1 MPEKTS
7 WDNESGLLDDYD
19 FEVIETWFGLDEEVD
34 NPDDRVFLF
43 LRGEAFEDGE
53 LVDDEHR
60 ERFSTGKN
68 WEVVEDGAEVENA
81 TGKNRF
87 NQNAGVG
94 RLINALVSVDDGATA
109 KALAKKGEAYEAATF
124 DGLSMHMER
133 KVVSRWTDS
142 DTGEELEW
150 ALALPTSV
158 ELNSKSKSKGKKSK
172 KGGSGKASRAKGKG
186 STPSLRSDIIDFAK
200 EFDGDEH
207 DDFVDQVLDD
217 EVFTRAEEIQEDDE
231 LHAEVL
237 DADSKLWAKAH

>member
-1 MPEKTS
+1 MAEKTS
-7 WDNESGLLDDYD
+7 WDTESGLLDDYD
-19 FEVIETWFGLDEEVD
+19 FAVKEAWFGTDDEVE
-34 NPDDRVFLF
+34 NPDDRIFLF
-43 LRGEAFEDGE
+43 LRGEATVDGE
-53 LVDDEHR
+53 LEDDEHR
-60 ERFSTGKN
+60 ERYSTGKN

-94 RLINALVSVDDGATA
+94 RLINALVKVDDGDTA
-109 KALAKKGEAYEAATF
+109 KALAAKGEAYEAATF
-124 DGLSMHMER
+124 NGLNMHMER
-133 KVVSRWTDS
+133 KIVSRWTDS

-158 ELNSKSKSKGKKSK
+158 ELKAKSKSKSK
-172 KGGSGKASRAKGKG
+172 KGGSGKAGRAKGKG
-186 STPSLRSDIIDFAK
+186 TTPSLRSDIIDFAA
-200 EFDGDEH
+200 EFEDDEH

-217 EVFTRAEEIQEDDE
+217 AVFARAEEIQDDDE